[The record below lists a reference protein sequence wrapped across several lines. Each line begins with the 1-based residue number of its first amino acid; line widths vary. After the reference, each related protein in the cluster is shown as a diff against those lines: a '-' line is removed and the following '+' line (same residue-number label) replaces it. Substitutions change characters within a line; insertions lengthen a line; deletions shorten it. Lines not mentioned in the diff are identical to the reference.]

1 MRECLDDPRGWLSLF
16 PQGIACCVVVPQEEH
31 AAPFQ
36 PASILLERSSA
47 RRTAQSKHAI
57 LIRTTEWG
65 KLNMEIHIRRREL
78 LVTLGAAAIAWSRMA
93 RAQQT
98 STPVIGLL
106 DAGSARNRS
115 DALAAFRSGLAS
127 ADYVEGRNVSL
138 QFRYSD
144 GELDRLPE
152 LARDLVR
159 NHVALIAAFG
169 NAAAL
174 AAKGATPTIP
184 IVFASSADPVAV
196 GLVSS
201 LTSPGRNV
209 TGVSILNQE
218 LEGIRLE
225 RLVEVVP
232 QATTI
237 GVLINPAS
245 LTIDPKLRALQ
256 TAAQI
261 LDRRL
266 QQFHARSRQDFEA
279 VFATAAQQRLGA
291 MVVVSDTVFLNES
304 ADLGRAAADHK
315 VPSMGAYS
323 PFTRAGG
330 LMSYGSD
337 LGEAYRAV
345 GATAARVL
353 RGEKPADISVRES
366 TKVEFVINLKSA
378 QALGLKI
385 PQQLIAIANEIIK

>member
-1 MRECLDDPRGWLSLF
+1 M
-16 PQGIACCVVVPQEEH
+16 
-31 AAPFQ
+31 
-36 PASILLERSSA
+36 
-47 RRTAQSKHAI
+47 
-57 LIRTTEWG
+57 
-65 KLNMEIHIRRREL
+65 RRRKFISL
-78 LVTLGAAAIAWSRMA
+78 LGGAAAAWPLAA
-93 RAQQT
+93 RAQQPT
-98 STPVIGLL
+98 MPVIGLL

-115 DALAAFRSGLAS
+115 HALAAFRSGLAS

-144 GELDRLPE
+144 GEFDRLPE

-201 LTSPGRNV
+201 LTSPGWNV
-209 TGVSILNQE
+209 TGVSM
-218 LEGIRLE
+218 
-225 RLVEVVP
+225 
-232 QATTI
+232 
-237 GVLINPAS
+237 INPAS

-266 QQFHARSRQDFEA
+266 QQFHARRQQDFEA
-279 VFATAAQQRLGA
+279 VFATAEQQGLGA
-291 MVVVSDTVFLNES
+291 MVVVSDTVFSNES

-353 RGEKPADISVRES
+353 RGEKPADISVQES

-385 PQQLIAIANEIIK
+385 PQQLIAIANEIIE